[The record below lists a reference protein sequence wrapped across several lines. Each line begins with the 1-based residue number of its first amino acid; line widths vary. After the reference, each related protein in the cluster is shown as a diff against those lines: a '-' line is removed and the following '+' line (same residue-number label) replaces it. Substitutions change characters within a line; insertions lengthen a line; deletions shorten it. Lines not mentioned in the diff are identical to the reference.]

1 MIKGGENGLKWKWD
15 KFVRRDTNRWAE
27 EEVSSAAAFPGVK
40 NVKIEWRLKQEFD
53 ILLSHF
59 PLKHPMMGKKNL
71 LKCFALN

>member
-1 MIKGGENGLKWKWD
+1 MIKGGQNRLKWKWD
-15 KFVRRDTNRWAE
+15 EFVQRDTNRWAE
-27 EEVSSAAAFPGVK
+27 EEVSSAAASPGVE